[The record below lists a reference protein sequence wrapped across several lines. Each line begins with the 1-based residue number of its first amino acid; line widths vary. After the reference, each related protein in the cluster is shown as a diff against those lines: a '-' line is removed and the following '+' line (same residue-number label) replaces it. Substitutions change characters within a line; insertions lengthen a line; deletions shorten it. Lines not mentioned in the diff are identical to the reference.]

1 MGHGKKKT
9 RPNNESEKPNAV
21 ERSKSKESFLKTFGI
36 MAVCIFVVFSFVYQS
51 VQKVYLTYEIANL
64 NSEISSLN
72 IKLMEAQVE
81 NERLQTSENIERVAS
96 EKLGMSYDE
105 KSDKVIVVKETAETN
120 TAARDKEKSKI
131 KIFMQSLYEETF
143 NQLKQFDITKVKNYF
158 NIE

>member
-21 ERSKSKESFLKTFGI
+21 ARSKEKESFLKTFGI

-51 VQKVYLTYEIANL
+51 VQKVYLTYEIADL
-64 NSEISSLN
+64 NSKISDLN

-120 TAARDKEKSKI
+120 TAAMDEEKSKI

-143 NQLKQFDITKVKNYF
+143 NQLKQFDVTKVKNYLNF
-158 NIE
+158 E